1 MPPQTCAWKAERE
14 SAALTMMH
22 FAKPENALRRAD
34 ELISVGRKDDALVA
48 LHDVLSSKRHRTW
61 QPAIEAVILR
71 FLTVC
76 VEAKKGKAAKD
87 GLIQYR
93 IICQQINVASMETVL
108 RHFMTLADTATTD
121 ALSQAESIGVSALA
135 NLLDMDDLE
144 AEETP
149 ESLMLATIGGQGD
162 SKKRT
167 ERQVDDSPTGAA
179 ASAASQTPHPALRR
193 RRRPPPHAQRLH
205 RRRRRRP
212 LPPRTPS
219 PHPSSQVVT
228 PSLKF
233 LWETFRTV
241 LEILR
246 NNSKL
251 EELYKYTAS
260 RAFAFCIKYKRGV
273 EFRRLCE
280 ILRNHIQSQTKYD
293 PKWKDREPPTPES
306 LQMHLE
312 TRFAQL
318 STAIEMELW
327 QEAYRTVEDVHSLIS
342 QMKRPPRPATMAG
355 YHAQLAQIFS
365 VADNHLFHAY
375 ALARLYT
382 ISKGLKNPPGP
393 EEMQSLASRAV
404 LAALA
409 IPPTNPV
416 LDLNL
421 LEYDLEHEKTKRMA
435 SMLSFPASASRVHLL
450 AEVKA
455 KGILAAARPDVV
467 QLHAMLEAPHFP
479 LDLAAQAGPVLAG
492 ITGVESLAQYDVAM
506 RRLVGLRMLQQME
519 RVYIVIRIEHVQ
531 QAISLLG
538 WPEIESLMLWAVKR
552 DLLTLRI
559 DYKSGTINQRATKA
573 DATASAEVRD
583 SLSRFAT
590 ALEAVGGKLHAA
602 EIERRKAE
610 VRARLYGS
618 IESGVQ
624 EEHQKILSR
633 RLIIERRKEELE
645 RVTMETEKESARL
658 RALTV
663 AADDAEERARLT
675 KEGIRREA
683 ERAELRK
690 EEEQQAEMRKLAAA
704 MAEQRLN
711 MKITKM
717 KVGEDGVKIE
727 TDIEKLATK
736 SREELVREQREL
748 MMDERTEFEKRLET
762 MTRRHD
768 YLERARRE
776 VEREVLKAKWE
787 TQQLEDRKTH
797 AEQAEVHKVQ
807 MQASRVADVA
817 EKGRFSRMS
826 GNVAVFTERLM
837 SKRREAHVEV
847 VAAWHKDQAEH
858 AEERR
863 RLREEAEAEE
873 RAREEMIDRARREAE
888 EEEARR
894 IQEEAEK
901 AAARKAAEEER
912 ERVNERMR
920 ARETELEEK
929 KKSDIADRAAERL
942 QARDAAG
949 KSWAA
954 DDDDGELPQL
964 ARTGKPEGAPKGDEA
979 NDGWK
984 PAGGAR
990 GGGGRGAEGAEWE
1003 RRPLSGAAP
1012 PPARDGPQG
1021 RGGDR
1026 WGGGGGG
1033 DDRGPVRGGGFE
1045 PRGDRGGK
1053 GDGPP
1058 RGGGDDRGPPQR
1070 GGGFEPRGD
1079 RGPPRGGGDDRGPPQ
1094 RGGGFEP
1101 RGDRGGKGDGPPRGG
1116 KGDGP
1121 PRDRPPPRSAAG
1133 GDAPA
1138 RKW

>member
-1 MPPQTCAWKAERE
+1 
-14 SAALTMMH
+14 MMH

-121 ALSQAESIGVSALA
+121 ALSQAEDIGVSALA

-179 ASAASQTPHPALRR
+179 ASKAS
-193 RRRPPPHAQRLH
+193 RPPPLLPTTTITAARAAHAPLH
-205 RRRRRRP
+205 AKA
-212 LPPRTPS
+212 LAHPS
-219 PHPSSQVVT
+219 HPHPPSSQVVT

-342 QMKRPPRPATMAG
+342 QMKRPPRASTMVG

-382 ISKGLKNPPGP
+382 ISKNLKNPPGP
-393 EEMQSLASRAV
+393 EEMQALASRAV

-435 SMLSFPASASRVHLL
+435 SMLSFPLSASRVHLL

-467 QLHAMLEAPHFP
+467 ALHGMLEAPHFP
-479 LDLAAQAGPVLAG
+479 LDLAAQATPVLAG
-492 ITGVESLAQYDVAM
+492 ITGVASLAQYDEAM

-519 RVYIVIRIEHVQ
+519 RVYLVIRIEHVQ
-531 QAISLLG
+531 QAITLLG
-538 WPEIESLMLWAVKR
+538 WKQIESLVLWAVKR

-590 ALEAVGGKLHAA
+590 ALEAVGGRLHAV

-658 RALTV
+658 KAHT
-663 AADDAEERARLT
+663 AAIDDAEERSRLT

-683 ERAELRK
+683 ERAD
-690 EEEQQAEMRKLAAA
+690 
-704 MAEQRLN
+704 
-711 MKITKM
+711 
-717 KVGEDGVKIE
+717 KV
-727 TDIEKLATK
+727 
-736 SREELVREQREL
+736 REETLNPNL
-748 MMDERTEFEKRLET
+748 NPNSNPDPNPNSNPNPIINPN
-762 MTRRHD
+762 
-768 YLERARRE
+768 
-776 VEREVLKAKWE
+776 
-787 TQQLEDRKTH
+787 TH
-797 AEQAEVHKVQ
+797 PH
-807 MQASRVADVA
+807 
-817 EKGRFSRMS
+817 
-826 GNVAVFTERLM
+826 
-837 SKRREAHVEV
+837 
-847 VAAWHKDQAEH
+847 
-858 AEERR
+858 
-863 RLREEAEAEE
+863 
-873 RAREEMIDRARREAE
+873 
-888 EEEARR
+888 
-894 IQEEAEK
+894 
-901 AAARKAAEEER
+901 
-912 ERVNERMR
+912 
-920 ARETELEEK
+920 
-929 KKSDIADRAAERL
+929 
-942 QARDAAG
+942 
-949 KSWAA
+949 
-954 DDDDGELPQL
+954 P
-964 ARTGKPEGAPKGDEA
+964 
-979 NDGWK
+979 
-984 PAGGAR
+984 
-990 GGGGRGAEGAEWE
+990 
-1003 RRPLSGAAP
+1003 
-1012 PPARDGPQG
+1012 
-1021 RGGDR
+1021 
-1026 WGGGGGG
+1026 
-1033 DDRGPVRGGGFE
+1033 
-1045 PRGDRGGK
+1045 
-1053 GDGPP
+1053 
-1058 RGGGDDRGPPQR
+1058 
-1070 GGGFEPRGD
+1070 
-1079 RGPPRGGGDDRGPPQ
+1079 
-1094 RGGGFEP
+1094 
-1101 RGDRGGKGDGPPRGG
+1101 
-1116 KGDGP
+1116 
-1121 PRDRPPPRSAAG
+1121 
-1133 GDAPA
+1133 
-1138 RKW
+1138 